1 MFSGSVSNGGK
12 AYDKWWTVADVDGP
26 SEDQPLWATQSTNTR
41 SGGDT
46 WRCKECH
53 GWDYQGPDGAY
64 GSGSHFTGFTGLFS
78 SAPGMSHS
86 ELLAWLDGSTN
97 ADHDFS
103 AAGDGTLTDLVVF
116 LSEGLID
123 VAPFIDADT
132 KAAVGGDL
140 ANGEALY
147 ASTCSACHGADGLM
161 INFHDPDDPEF
172 VGNIA
177 VDNPWEFIHKV
188 RAGQP
193 GTPMPSAIDNS
204 WSMQEIVDVLAYSQT
219 LPTEAPPPGS
229 VTRGG
234 QLYDKWWSVA
244 GLDAPTEDNPVW
256 ARQDTNTR
264 SGGDTWRCKECHGW
278 DYMGA
283 EGAYGSGSHF
293 TGFPGIF
300 NAQDKS
306 FDDLMAQITG
316 ATDPDHNFS
325 ALGDDDVTDLVT
337 FIMAGLIDVSPLI
350 GADKEA
356 IGGDATNGEAL
367 YMATCSVCHGED
379 GRSINF
385 HDPDDPEYVG
395 TIAVDNP
402 WEFIHKVRVGQPGTQ
417 MPAALDAGWSLQDV
431 LDVLTFAQGFPTDAP

>member
-1 MFSGSVSNGGK
+1 
-12 AYDKWWTVADVDGP
+12 
-26 SEDQPLWATQSTNTR
+26 
-41 SGGDT
+41 
-46 WRCKECH
+46 
-53 GWDYQGPDGAY
+53 
-64 GSGSHFTGFTGLFS
+64 
-78 SAPGMSHS
+78 
-86 ELLAWLDGSTN
+86 
-97 ADHDFS
+97 
-103 AAGDGTLTDLVVF
+103 
-116 LSEGLID
+116 
-123 VAPFIDADT
+123 
-132 KAAVGGDL
+132 
-140 ANGEALY
+140 
-147 ASTCSACHGADGLM
+147 
-161 INFHDPDDPEF
+161 
-172 VGNIA
+172 
-177 VDNPWEFIHKV
+177 
-188 RAGQP
+188 
-193 GTPMPSAIDNS
+193 
-204 WSMQEIVDVLAYSQT
+204 
-219 LPTEAPPPGS
+219 
-229 VTRGG
+229 
-234 QLYDKWWSVA
+234 
-244 GLDAPTEDNPVW
+244 
-256 ARQDTNTR
+256 
-264 SGGDTWRCKECHGW
+264 
-278 DYMGA
+278 MGA

-325 ALGDDDVTDLVT
+325 ALGDDDVTDLVS
-337 FIMAGLIDVSPLI
+337 FIMSGLIDVSPLI